1 MLSTGCGMAE
11 RDLFPTVP
19 SPDKFPGVEDNKIPG
34 EVNFGNGNITL
45 NHGRKAVILSIVNT
59 GDRPVQVFSFNLLTC
74 YSLYLWDALLFPFCS
89 STFIYSYSV
98 SSHPLN

>member
-1 MLSTGCGMAE
+1 MFSTGCGMAE

-19 SPDKFPGVEDNKIPG
+19 SPDKFPVLEDNKIPG

-45 NHGRKAVILSIVNT
+45 NHGRKAVILSVVNT

-74 YSLYLWDALLFPFCS
+74 YSLYLWDARLFPFCS